1 MWHHILFGPSL
12 KMFLTT
18 THYANKCCL
27 ERRLFTT
34 QEEANNYAREAVKER
49 IHRIDNFTFMG
60 KVSINIWDITKPVE
74 SDHVDEPLE
83 TYYD

>member
-1 MWHHILFGPSL
+1 
-12 KMFLTT
+12 MFLTT

-34 QEEANNYAREAVKER
+34 KKEADSYAREAVKER
-49 IHRIDNFTFMG
+49 VHRIDNLTFMG
-60 KVSINIWDITKPVE
+60 KVSINMWNITKPAT
-74 SDHVDEPLE
+74 SDHVDNPIA